1 MKDAY
6 KIKYLT
12 ISVVVICVFL
22 SFGLFT
28 FLTDKVTEPIRNLK
42 KQMASVEKGNLEVR
56 VTVPGHD
63 ELSDLGKSFNEMIK
77 KIKLLLESSIKEQK
91 KLKKLELNI
100 MQAQI
105 NPHFLYN
112 SLDAIVWMAEAQD
125 KKKL

>member
-91 KLKKLELNI
+91 K
-100 MQAQI
+100 
-105 NPHFLYN
+105 
-112 SLDAIVWMAEAQD
+112 
-125 KKKL
+125 